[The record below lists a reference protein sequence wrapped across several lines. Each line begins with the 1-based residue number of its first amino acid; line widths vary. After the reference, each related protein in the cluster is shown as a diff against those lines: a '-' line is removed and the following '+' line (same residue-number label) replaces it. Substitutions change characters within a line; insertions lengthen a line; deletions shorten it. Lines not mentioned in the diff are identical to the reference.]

1 MAFSSDT
8 RTVKSSTT
16 RQSAD
21 SIENARL
28 EGKLKQE
35 QLKRAIQEAKNG
47 SSGSGSSGATGLS
60 QDQRDAADRD
70 YRSKEG
76 DKAFDRQR
84 ILADDRRKMDAE
96 AAADQTANIIRQRQE
111 ASSRGLRVGN
121 ALARAR
127 R

>member
-8 RTVKSSTT
+8 RTVKSSSSYQT
-16 RQSAD
+16 AD
-21 SIENARL
+21 AIENDRL
-28 EGKLKQE
+28 AVKLKQE
-35 QLKRAIQEAKNG
+35 QLKKAIQEAKNG
-47 SSGSGSSGATGLS
+47 SSSSSGATGLS